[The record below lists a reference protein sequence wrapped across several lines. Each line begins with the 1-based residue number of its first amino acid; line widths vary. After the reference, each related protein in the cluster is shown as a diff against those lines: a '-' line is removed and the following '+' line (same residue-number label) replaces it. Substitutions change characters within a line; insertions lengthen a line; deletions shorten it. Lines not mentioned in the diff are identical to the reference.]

1 MTSRD
6 ALLRAAMHRVLAR
19 MGHGVADAAA
29 GLAVLM
35 QDAPERVRQEW
46 DLFQEEVKAEAERL
60 EREGDERKDDE
71 KPSSASTA
79 EESLQTKIDQLRAR
93 VADLGAGGGI
103 GGGLARLGYMSDHY
117 MQNVEL
123 AHAYEFG

>member
-19 MGHGVADAAA
+19 MGHSVADAAA
-29 GLAVLM
+29 GLAVLV
-35 QDAPERVRQEW
+35 QDAPDRVRQEW

-60 EREGDERKDDE
+60 DRENGGRGVDAQ
-71 KPSSASTA
+71 SSPASSVD

-93 VADLGAGGGI
+93 VAELGI
-103 GGGLARLGYMSDHY
+103 RMEDRS
-117 MQNVEL
+117 
-123 AHAYEFG
+123 

>member
-6 ALLRAAMHRVLAR
+6 ALLRAAMHRVIAR

-29 GLAVLM
+29 GLAVLV
-35 QDAPERVRQEW
+35 QDAPDRVRQEW

-60 EREGDERKDDE
+60 DREGWTGVDAE
-71 KPSSASTA
+71 SSPASSVE

-93 VADLGAGGGI
+93 VAALGM
-103 GGGLARLGYMSDHY
+103 RMEERS
-117 MQNVEL
+117 
-123 AHAYEFG
+123 

>member
-29 GLAVLM
+29 GFAVLV
-35 QDAPERVRQEW
+35 QDAPDRVRQEW

-60 EREGDERKDDE
+60 DRENGGRGVDAQS
-71 KPSSASTA
+71 SSASSVD
-79 EESLQTKIDQLRAR
+79 EESLQTKIDQLRSR
-93 VADLGAGGGI
+93 VAELGI
-103 GGGLARLGYMSDHY
+103 RMEDRS
-117 MQNVEL
+117 
-123 AHAYEFG
+123 

>member
-29 GLAVLM
+29 GFAVLL
-35 QDAPERVRQEW
+35 QDAPDRVRQEW

-60 EREGDERKDDE
+60 DRENGGVDAQ
-71 KPSSASTA
+71 SSPASSVG
-79 EESLQTKIDQLRAR
+79 EESLQTKIDQLRSR
-93 VADLGAGGGI
+93 VAELGI
-103 GGGLARLGYMSDHY
+103 RMEDRS
-117 MQNVEL
+117 
-123 AHAYEFG
+123 